1 MEDLL
6 KKLLDLGCRQV
17 LLTGAEVRPG
27 EVGVLGLDQTGRSF
41 SYGLPRLPQSYHG
54 TGDLF
59 ASACVGGLMN
69 GLNLEQ
75 SARIAARFVSAS
87 ISATAVNPDASWYG
101 VEFEG
106 QIPTLLSLL
115 DQARQL
121 AGPV

>member
-1 MEDLL
+1 
-6 KKLLDLGCRQV
+6 
-17 LLTGAEVRPG
+17 
-27 EVGVLGLDQTGRSF
+27 
-41 SYGLPRLPQSYHG
+41 
-54 TGDLF
+54 
-59 ASACVGGLMN
+59 MN

-115 DQARQL
+115 DKPATGRACVAPSNITSL
-121 AGPV
+121 T

>member
-69 GLNLEQ
+69 GLTLG
-75 SARIAARFVSAS
+75 
-87 ISATAVNPDASWYG
+87 TGGPDCRPVRLRLY
-101 VEFEG
+101 FRHR
-106 QIPTLLSLL
+106 
-115 DQARQL
+115 RQPGCQL
-121 AGPV
+121 VWRRV

>member
-1 MEDLL
+1 MRKSDLA
-6 KKLLDLGCRQV
+6 RW
-17 LLTGAEVRPG
+17 ASWAW
-27 EVGVLGLDQTGRSF
+27 DQTGRSF